1 MGIQRLTRE
10 KHLNHLVRVV
20 PLLSLAYGIQSYLMM
35 KWSQGGP
42 TGALVLLLGVCLAI
56 SVLGMAFYDQRH
68 QVLFDEAGFRVRP
81 VLGLRWRRF
90 TREDVSQVEIEGGED
105 EFQNVTVHLKRGRSL
120 VFRFVDN
127 GHAFQHAM
135 RPDQQERRAA

>member
-35 KWSQGGP
+35 KWSHGDP
-42 TGALVLLLGVCLAI
+42 TGFLVLALGVCLAL
-56 SVLGMAFYDQRH
+56 SVMAMTTYDQRH
-68 QVLFDEAGFRVRP
+68 QVFFDQDGFRVRP
-81 VLGLRWRRF
+81 ALGWAWRRYQ
-90 TREDVSQVEIEGGED
+90 RSDVKTVEIEGGED
-105 EFQNVTVHLKRGRSL
+105 EFQNVTVHFHQGRSL

-127 GHAFQHAM
+127 GHEFQRAM
-135 RPDQQERRAA
+135 QPPQYERRAA